1 MLCANLISI
10 ELNKLFFI
18 DSTRNSSD
26 VTFEQ
31 ITFGHQG
38 TVLLIRFGN
47 IRRSSQPVEPLVW
60 GKFWNGQLHDFQD
73 INGDRFME
81 IG

>member
-38 TVLLIRFGN
+38 TALLIRFGN
-47 IRRSSQPVEPLVW
+47 IRRSSQPVEPLS
-60 GKFWNGQLHDFQD
+60 GENFGMDSCMTSRIL
-73 INGDRFME
+73 ME
-81 IG
+81 IGLWR